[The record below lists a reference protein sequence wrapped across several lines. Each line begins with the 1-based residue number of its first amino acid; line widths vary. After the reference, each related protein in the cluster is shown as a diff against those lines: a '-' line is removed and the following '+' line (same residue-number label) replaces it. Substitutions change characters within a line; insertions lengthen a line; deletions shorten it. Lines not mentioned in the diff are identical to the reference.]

1 MTDINKPV
9 NLNEMIK
16 SIIMRIKLIRCIE
29 LKAIVTLSLVLIN
42 SGNLLIGSN
51 LFIRD
56 NNDLSADTILRYN
69 HYPTGK
75 LYVYYSKDQ
84 TNQSSP
90 AVIFFFG
97 GGWNSGSPKQ
107 FESQASYLNKYG
119 VTVVLADYRT
129 QKNAGTTPKEALMD
143 AKSAM
148 RYLKQHA
155 MSIHVDPDKILAGG
169 GSAGGHLA
177 AATAFCHQINNPE
190 DDLNVSSIPKALI
203 LFNPVIDNGPHGY
216 GFDRVKDYYRDFSP
230 IHNPQIRS

>member
-148 RYLKQHA
+148 RYLKQQQCPYMLILIKYWQA
-155 MSIHVDPDKILAGG
+155 VALQVDIWLLQQLFVIKLIIRRMILM
-169 GSAGGHLA
+169 
-177 AATAFCHQINNPE
+177 CHQF
-190 DDLNVSSIPKALI
+190 LKL
-203 LFNPVIDNGPHGY
+203 
-216 GFDRVKDYYRDFSP
+216 
-230 IHNPQIRS
+230 

>member
-1 MTDINKPV
+1 MN
-9 NLNEMIK
+9 
-16 SIIMRIKLIRCIE
+16 
-29 LKAIVTLSLVLIN
+29 
-42 SGNLLIGSN
+42 
-51 LFIRD
+51 
-56 NNDLSADTILRYN
+56 LSADTILRYN

-155 MSIHVDPDKILAGG
+155 MSIHVDPDKILQAV
-169 GSAGGHLA
+169 ALQVDIWLLQQL
-177 AATAFCHQINNPE
+177 FVIKLIIRRMILMCHQF
-190 DDLNVSSIPKALI
+190 LKL
-203 LFNPVIDNGPHGY
+203 
-216 GFDRVKDYYRDFSP
+216 
-230 IHNPQIRS
+230 